1 MAGSFVQRGEPACLS
16 KWARAE
22 MALRCG
28 ADAVFELPA
37 LFAVRPADAFALG
50 GVGVLD
56 GLGIDALSFG
66 SEDAELPRRI
76 AALKRVESAEFSAR
90 VRENLAAGMSHAR
103 AWGAAAAEAL
113 GVEAERINAPN
124 TVLGAEYLRA
134 VEALG
139 SRMEIAIVPRR
150 GAYHDAALPAGR
162 RAAARRT
169 APQPAAVT
177 PLPARFASA
186 TAIRAA
192 LREGRVE
199 EALAFVPRTGARV
212 PRVRRDNA
220 RADDLLLARLRAMTE
235 AEIAALP
242 GVGEGLERR
251 VRRLAGAAPSREAL
265 LDALKCKRY
274 TRARLSR
281 LLVHALLGV
290 TEALVQRHPLP
301 EYARLIGLR
310 EDARPLMG
318 ELSRRAR
325 LPSSPIPP
333 SLPETRSSPSNAAP
347 PICARCSATV
357 PTSAKP
363 TRDSRTSS
371 CARDG
376 RARKAT
382 PPPTKSAER
391 RLMAAPGILFPLAC
405 ALQAKRCLIRFA
417 KARHSPFSGG
427 SP

>member
-1 MAGSFVQRGEPACLS
+1 MKIAGVIAEYNPFHAGHAYHLAQARAQTGADYVVACMAGSFVQRGEPACLS

-150 GAYHDAALPAGR
+150 GAYHDAALPAG
-162 RAAARRT
+162 AAPPREDCSAT
-169 APQPAAVT
+169 AAVT

-199 EALAFVPRTGARV
+199 EALAFVPA
-212 PRVRRDNA
+212 PA
-220 RADDLLLARLRAMTE
+220 RAFLASAGTMHAPDDLLLARLRAMTE

-325 LPSSPIPP
+325 LPIVANPTK
-333 SLPETRSSPSNAAP
+333 LAGNEVFALECR
-347 PICARCSATV
+347 AT
-357 PTSAKP
+357 
-363 TRDSRTSS
+363 DL
-371 CARDG
+371 
-376 RARKAT
+376 RALLCDRPDERKAHQEFT
-382 PPPTKSAER
+382 HKFVRA
-391 RLMAAPGILFPLAC
+391 
-405 ALQAKRCLIRFA
+405 
-417 KARHSPFSGG
+417 
-427 SP
+427 